1 MQKNPP
7 QSEIE
12 LKTTATNT
20 KVRKNFILIGHY
32 KNLHSYFSVD
42 PLFK

>member
-12 LKTTATNT
+12 LKTTATNSET
-20 KVRKNFILIGHY
+20 QKLERT
-32 KNLHSYFSVD
+32 
-42 PLFK
+42 LF